1 MLLQF
6 DLQLF
11 GLLVTTLVEQNIW
24 IKWEVV
30 INRISW
36 GWFTLTLIPLYLCW
50 YWNSNLSHRAIPV
63 VSEGTVETQKFVTI
77 GAVNKMLLITYLY
90 TYLGFTKFSFQKAV
104 FQNSATEAAAAA
116 SCKVI

>member
-6 DLQLF
+6 DLPLF

-36 GWFTLTLIPLYLCW
+36 GWFTLTLIPFC
-50 YWNSNLSHRAIPV
+50 AGIEIQTCPTV
-63 VSEGTVETQKFVTI
+63 QGTVETQKFVTI
-77 GAVNKMLLITYLY
+77 GAVNKMLLLTYLY

-104 FQNSATEAAAAA
+104 FQNSATEAAGAA